1 MSRESFGSLSST
13 MAAGKN
19 KHTAKGGKKVA
30 KKKAVSP
37 FSKKQLNDEEVG
49 ASFKERTTGKIP
61 VTSTQ
66 VTSVPWDGLRGH
78 VLE

>member
-1 MSRESFGSLSST
+1 

-19 KHTAKGGKKVA
+19 KHIAKGGKVVA
-30 KKKAVSP
+30 KKKAVGP
-37 FSKKQLNDEEVG
+37 FSKKQLNDEKVG
-49 ASFKERTTGKIP
+49 ASSKISNTGEIP

-66 VTSVPWDGLRGH
+66 VTSATWAGLRGH